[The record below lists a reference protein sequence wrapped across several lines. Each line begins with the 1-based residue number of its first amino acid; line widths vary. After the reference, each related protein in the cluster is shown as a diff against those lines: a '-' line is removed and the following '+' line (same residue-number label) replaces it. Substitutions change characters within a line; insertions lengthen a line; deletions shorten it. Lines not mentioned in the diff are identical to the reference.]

1 MANAT
6 CVVIINYNAGD
17 ALLRSVAAVLAAD
30 EPLRLIV
37 VDNASSDGS
46 GEKLRH
52 LYAGK
57 DRLEIRQNAHNPGF
71 ARAVNACALAVAEPF
86 LLILN
91 PDCELAPGALAELRK
106 ALQQDPQAALAAPR
120 VVDSQDQVLRGTW
133 RSFPAP
139 WKALMTA
146 SGLWRLGR
154 WLPRLRGVESAAAE
168 LPQDTCRAEAVSGAC
183 MLVRT
188 STFRQLGGFDEAFGL
203 HFEDLDLMYR
213 LRSQQHYCLYVPAA
227 SAIHQPGTSS
237 RSRPWWVH
245 RQKHLGMQRFFH
257 KHYAHQYSPP
267 RRCLMRTGI
276 WLHYVLTL
284 PLVCLRR

>member
-1 MANAT
+1 MDDAT

-17 ALLRSVAAVLAAD
+17 ALLRSVAAVLATD

-37 VDNASSDGS
+37 ADNASTDGS

-57 DRLEIRQNAHNPGF
+57 DRLEIRRNAHNLGF
-71 ARAVNACALAVAEPF
+71 ARAVNACARSVAEPF

-91 PDCELAPGALAELRK
+91 PDCELAPGTLAALRK

-120 VVDSQDQVLRGTW
+120 VVDSQGRVLRGTW
-133 RSFPAP
+133 RSFPQP

-168 LPQDTCRAEAVSGAC
+168 LPHDTCRAEAVSGAC

-188 STFRQLGGFDEAFGL
+188 STFRQLGGLDEAFGL

-213 LRSQQHYCLYVPAA
+213 LRRQQHYCLYVPAA
-227 SAIHQPGTSS
+227 SAIHHPGTSS

-257 KHYAHQYSPP
+257 KHYADQYSRPG
-267 RRCLMRTGI
+267 RCLMRTGI
-276 WLHYVLTL
+276 WLHYVVTL
-284 PLVCLRR
+284 PMVWLRS